1 MRTYLRQRRQLLW
14 WLTAL
19 ALFFAAYF
27 ALRTDRTAM
36 NRLCGSVIF
45 PAMRQVARL
54 CDGFDGS
61 VGEVLILTAIWAGI
75 IWLACTVRRLIA
87 GPRRCAVLADFV
99 LTAACLMLTVYGGFC
114 LLWGTAY
121 STDSFQDRS
130 GIVAQPVS
138 VEELEQVTRYFA
150 SELTAAADGVPRDD
164 SGVCAA
170 DRKAILAAAGD
181 AYDGVYD
188 EFPFLRVETGGVKP
202 FACSNA
208 LYRADPDRSRAIR
221 ETLPETVIADL
232 RADNTYWAAF
242 RGPVSQASESVYDAF
257 LKTNGDASGIRS
269 YGMVTDLLVTYFADA
284 EA

>member
-1 MRTYLRQRRQLLW
+1 VRTYLRQRRQLLW

-61 VGEVLILTAIWAGI
+61 VGEVLILTAIWAGL

-87 GPRRCAVLADFV
+87 GPRRRAVLADFV

-130 GIVAQPVS
+130 GIVAAVAS
-138 VEELEQVTRYFA
+138 VL
-150 SELTAAADGVPRDD
+150 SECSANIDD
-164 SGVCAA
+164 ISQT
-170 DRKAILAAAGD
+170 ILGD
-181 AYDGVYD
+181 I
-188 EFPFLRVETGGVKP
+188 FSMT
-202 FACSNA
+202 
-208 LYRADPDRSRAIR
+208 
-221 ETLPETVIADL
+221 
-232 RADNTYWAAF
+232 
-242 RGPVSQASESVYDAF
+242 
-257 LKTNGDASGIRS
+257 
-269 YGMVTDLLVTYFADA
+269 MLVTLKPEEHPFNEVQDKL
-284 EA
+284 EAVGKQLGVQITLQREDLFQYMYKI

>member
-45 PAMRQVARL
+45 PAMRQAARL

-87 GPRRCAVLADFV
+87 GPRRRAVLADFV

-130 GIVAQPVS
+130 GIVAKPVS

-150 SELTAAADGVPRDD
+150 SELTAAADGVPRDA

-170 DRKAILAAAGD
+170 DRKTILAAAGD

-208 LYRADPDRSRAIR
+208 LS
-221 ETLPETVIADL
+221 VL
-232 RADNTYWAAF
+232 RFTGFYFPFTGEANVNMDS
-242 RGPVSQASESVYDAF
+242 PVA
-257 LKTNGDASGIRS
+257 
-269 YGMVTDLLVTYFADA
+269 
-284 EA
+284 

>member
-1 MRTYLRQRRQLLW
+1 MRTYLRQRRQRLW

-87 GPRRCAVLADFV
+87 GPRRRAVLADFV

-138 VEELEQVTRYFA
+138 VEELEQVVSLEEIEQLKSMIPQISMSDEVAGYLMDIVEHTRNSGHFVLGVSTRGAIALYKA
-150 SELTAAADGVPRDD
+150 SQVTAALAGRDY
-164 SGVCAA
+164 V
-170 DRKAILAAAGD
+170 
-181 AYDGVYD
+181 
-188 EFPFLRVETGGVKP
+188 
-202 FACSNA
+202 
-208 LYRADPDRSRAIR
+208 
-221 ETLPETVIADL
+221 LPEDVRYVAPYVLCHRVTF
-232 RADNTYWAAF
+232 N
-242 RGPVSQASESVYDAF
+242 GPAR
-257 LKTNGDASGIRS
+257 TGDIEETFSRLLAEVPAPLENIRQ
-269 YGMVTDLLVTYFADA
+269 
-284 EA
+284 